1 MSLPSGYTRLE
12 YIESTGTQYISTGI
26 TPTEN
31 TKVVIEF
38 NSSSSSGVVFGQDS
52 GYKVNAFMFAMTV
65 VVFDST
71 KKDIKISANAKHTVQ
86 VAPKAFKVDNGSS
99 QYIYAN
105 KVKAAYPM
113 FLFGNNRNGKFS
125 EGVAMKLYSF
135 KVYENDVLIADYI
148 PCKQGKAVG
157 LYDDV
162 AGAMNLP
169 LGAGDFTAGPS
180 ISGTHKT
187 LVNGTVY
194 TVKGGKCMVN
204 GTVYSILKGRTLI
217 DGTGWDITFPSA
229 LTMPVKGDLITMNLD
244 GTDRLY
250 RVLKIVDGTTVEVLG
265 MWNVSTS
272 IKFDSNGKSTYAGK
286 TLDTYLNTTWY
297 NTLSTTAKNAIVPKN
312 INQYQYSS
320 GSYNQTTHASDADY
334 STKSIK
340 ANVGNRYVYALDVE
354 DIEMYFGGTGG
365 SADNKTPGTF
375 SNTDLLQMFW
385 NQTSTSSESP
395 WFRSAVDSSSMSVW
409 RVYGNGGAVYN
420 QFADL
425 SGIARPSFQ
434 IDLSKIDFTIG
445 GGSVSKTWTFNS
457 TVNSPASTPTILY
470 ANFTSNGT
478 KFKAF
483 NCDVMAGA
491 LNLSYL
497 YLNQDASHT
506 QLNVYYYN
514 WQNEAYRTVIFDEA
528 PSGDLLTWLQANAT
542 PQ

>member
-71 KKDIKISANAKHTVQ
+71 KKDISISANAKHTVQ
-86 VAPKAFKVDNGSS
+86 VAPKAFKIDDGPS

-135 KVYENDVLIADYI
+135 KVYKNDVLIADYI
-148 PCKQGKAVG
+148 PCKQGNAVG

-169 LGAGDFTAGPS
+169 LGTGDFTAGPS

-187 LVNGTVY
+187 LINGTAY

-204 GTVYSILKGRTLI
+204 GTVYNILKGRTLI
-217 DGTGWDITFPSA
+217 DGTGWDITFPEP
-229 LTMPVKGDLITMNLD
+229 LVMPVKGDLITMNLD

-250 RVLKIVDGTTVEVLG
+250 RVLKVVDETTVEVLG
-265 MWNVSTS
+265 MWNLSTQT
-272 IKFDSNGKSTYAGK
+272 KFDSNGTNTYAGK

-297 NTLSTTAKNAIVPKN
+297 NTLSTKAKSAIVPKN
-312 INQYQYSS
+312 ITQYQY
-320 GSYNQTTHASDADY
+320 GYNPSAYNATTHASYADY
-334 STKSIK
+334 STKASK
-340 ANVGNRYVYALDVE
+340 EVVGDRYIYALDVE
-354 DIEMYFGGTGG
+354 DIEDYF
-365 SADNKTPGTF
+365 NNTF
-375 SNTDLLQMFW
+375 STADIWTLFW
-385 NQTSTSSESP
+385 KTTYRPSDYEYL
-395 WFRSAVDSSSMSVW
+395 WLRSA
-409 RVYGNGGAVYN
+409 
-420 QFADL
+420 
-425 SGIARPSFQ
+425 
-434 IDLSKIDFTIG
+434 
-445 GGSVSKTWTFNS
+445 
-457 TVNSPASTPTILY
+457 Y
-470 ANFTSNGT
+470 ANLSNR
-478 KFKAF
+478 A
-483 NCDVMAGA
+483 
-491 LNLSYL
+491 
-497 YLNQDASHT
+497 
-506 QLNVYYYN
+506 
-514 WQNEAYRTVIFDEA
+514 
-528 PSGDLLTWLQANAT
+528 WL
-542 PQ
+542 